1 MPSLSTISTQNN
13 INFGRISIAS
23 IRQANQAC
31 IDKTRLAKIRGLTLG
46 EYRNLHQED
55 YIKKIGNKI
64 YDFRTIAKKI
74 LANKENFE
82 KICCEAWDKV
92 IGKR

>member
-1 MPSLSTISTQNN
+1 
-13 INFGRISIAS
+13 
-23 IRQANQAC
+23 
-31 IDKTRLAKIRGLTLG
+31 
-46 EYRNLHQED
+46 LHQED